1 MLKIIGTNIY
11 HIRGDTD
18 SFDVDLTQ
26 EDGSDIGPYTA
37 VFSVKK
43 NITDAAYALQCPVQ
57 DGIVSLTHDM
67 TANLDAGDYVWDIEV
82 RTQGGGVQT
91 IGPGLFRVI
100 ADVTR

>member
-1 MLKIIGTNIY
+1 MIKIIGNNIY

-18 SFDVDLTQ
+18 SFDVNLTQ

-43 NITDAAYALQCPVQ
+43 KITDDAYVFQAPVQ
-57 DGIVSLTHDM
+57 NGVVLLTHEM
-67 TANLDAGDYVWDIEV
+67 TNGLEAGDYVYDIEV

-91 IGPGLFRVI
+91 VGPALSRVI

>member
-1 MLKIIGTNIY
+1 MLKIIGTSIY

-18 SFDVDLTQ
+18 SFDVNLTQ

>member
-18 SFDVDLTQ
+18 SFDVNLAQ

-37 VFSVKK
+37 IFSAKK
-43 NITDAAYALQCPVQ
+43 NIGDDDYVFQCPVTN
-57 DGIVSLTHDM
+57 GKVSLAHDM
-67 TANLDAGDYVWDIEV
+67 TNNLAAGDYTWDIEV
-82 RTQGGGVQT
+82 KLQDGSIQT

>member
-1 MLKIIGTNIY
+1 MLKIIGTSIY

-37 VFSVKK
+37 IFSVKK
-43 NITDAAYALQCPVQ
+43 KITDDAYVFQASIQNGV
-57 DGIVSLTHDM
+57 VSLTPDL
-67 TANLDAGDYVWDIEV
+67 TANLDAGNYVWDIEV
-82 RTQGGGVQT
+82 RTQDGWVQT
-91 IGPGLFRVI
+91 VGPGIFRVI

>member
-1 MLKIIGTNIY
+1 MLKIIGTSIY

-18 SFDVDLTQ
+18 SFDVNLTQ

-43 NITDAAYALQCPVQ
+43 NITDVAYALQCPVQ

-82 RTQGGGVQT
+82 RTQDGWVQT
-91 IGPGLFRVI
+91 VGPGIFRVI

>member
-18 SFDVDLTQ
+18 SFDVNLTQ

-43 NITDAAYALQCPVQ
+43 KNY
-57 DGIVSLTHDM
+57 
-67 TANLDAGDYVWDIEV
+67 
-82 RTQGGGVQT
+82 
-91 IGPGLFRVI
+91 
-100 ADVTR
+100 

>member
-1 MLKIIGTNIY
+1 MLKIIGNNIY

-18 SFDVDLTQ
+18 SFDVELTQ

-43 NITDAAYALQCPVQ
+43 KITDDAYVFQAPVQ
-57 DGIVSLTHDM
+57 NGVVSLTHEM
-67 TANLDAGDYVWDIEV
+67 TNDLGAGDYIYDIEV
-82 RTQGGGVQT
+82 RTPDGGVQT
-91 IGPGLFRVI
+91 VGPGLFRVI

>member
-18 SFDVDLTQ
+18 SFDVNLMQ

-43 NITDAAYALQCPVQ
+43 KITDDAYVFQAPVQ
-57 DGIVSLTHDM
+57 NGVVSLTHDM
-67 TANLDAGDYVWDIEV
+67 TIDLEAGDYVWDIEV
-82 RTQGGGVQT
+82 RTQDGWVQT
-91 IGPGLFRVI
+91 VGPGIFRVI

>member
-1 MLKIIGTNIY
+1 MLKIIGNNIY

-43 NITDAAYALQCPVQ
+43 KITDDAYVFQAPVQ
-57 DGIVSLTHDM
+57 NGVVSLTHEM
-67 TANLDAGDYVWDIEV
+67 TNDLEAGDYIYDIKV
-82 RTQGGGVQT
+82 RTQGAPPQT
-91 IGPGLFRVI
+91 VGPGLFRVI

>member
-1 MLKIIGTNIY
+1 MLKIIGNNIY

-18 SFDVDLTQ
+18 SFDVDLTH

-43 NITDAAYALQCPVQ
+43 KITDDAYVFQAPVQ
-57 DGIVSLTHDM
+57 NGVVSLTHDM
-67 TANLDAGDYVWDIEV
+67 TNDLEAGDYIYDIEV

-91 IGPGLFRVI
+91 IGPYLFRLI

>member
-67 TANLDAGDYVWDIEV
+67 TAHLDAGDYVWDIEV

>member
-18 SFDVDLTQ
+18 SFDVNLTQ

-43 NITDAAYALQCPVQ
+43 KITDAGYVFQAPVQ
-57 DGIVSLTHDM
+57 DGVVSLTHDM
-67 TANLDAGDYVWDIEV
+67 TADLDAGDYVYDIEV
-82 RTQGGGVQT
+82 QTPDGWVQT
-91 IGPGLFRVI
+91 VGPGIFRVI

>member
-1 MLKIIGTNIY
+1 MLKIIGSNIY
-11 HIRGDTD
+11 HIRGDAD
-18 SFDVDLTQ
+18 SFDVNLTQ

-43 NITDAAYALQCPVQ
+43 KITDDAYVFQASVQ
-57 DGIVSLTHDM
+57 NGVVSLTHDM

-82 RTQGGGVQT
+82 RTQDGWVQT
-91 IGPGLFRVI
+91 VGPGIFRVI

>member
-1 MLKIIGTNIY
+1 MLKIIGTNFY

-26 EDGSDIGPYTA
+26 EDGTDVGAYTA

-43 NITDAAYALQCPVQ
+43 NIEDAQYAFQAPVQ
-57 DGIVSLTHDM
+57 NGVVSLTHDM
-67 TANLDAGDYVWDIEV
+67 TADLEAGDYVWDIEV

-91 IGPGLFRVI
+91 VGPGLFRVI

>member
-1 MLKIIGTNIY
+1 MLKIIGTSIY

-18 SFDVDLTQ
+18 SFDVNLTQ

-43 NITDAAYALQCPVQ
+43 KITDAGYAFQAHVQ
-57 DGIVSLTHDM
+57 NGVVSLTPYL
-67 TANLDAGDYVWDIEV
+67 TADLDAGDYVWDIEV
-82 RTQGGGVQT
+82 RTQDGWVQT
-91 IGPGLFRVI
+91 VGPGIFRVI

>member
-1 MLKIIGTNIY
+1 MLKIIGSSIY
-11 HIRGDTD
+11 HIRGDAD
-18 SFDVDLTQ
+18 SFDVNLTQ

-43 NITDAAYALQCPVQ
+43 KITDDAYVFQVSVQ
-57 DGIVSLTHDM
+57 NGVVSLTHDM

-82 RTQGGGVQT
+82 RTQDGWVQT
-91 IGPGLFRVI
+91 VGPGIFRVI

>member
-18 SFDVDLTQ
+18 SFDVNLTQ

-37 VFSVKK
+37 VFSVKR
-43 NITDAAYALQCPVQ
+43 NIDDLLYAFQAPVQ
-57 DGIVSLTHDM
+57 DGVVSLTHDM
-67 TANLDAGDYVWDIEV
+67 TANLDPGDYVWDIEV

-91 IGPGLFRVI
+91 VGPGLFRVI

>member
-1 MLKIIGTNIY
+1 MLKIIGNNIY

-18 SFDVDLTQ
+18 SFDVNLTQ

-43 NITDAAYALQCPVQ
+43 KITDDAYVFQAPVQ
-57 DGIVSLTHDM
+57 NGVVSLTHEM
-67 TANLDAGDYVWDIEV
+67 TNDLEAGDYIYDIEV
-82 RTQGGGVQT
+82 RTPGGGVQT
-91 IGPGLFRVI
+91 IGPYLFRLI

>member
-1 MLKIIGTNIY
+1 MIKIYGNNIY
-11 HIRGDTD
+11 HTRGDTD

-43 NITDAAYALQCPVQ
+43 KITDDAYVFQAPVQ
-57 DGIVSLTHDM
+57 NGVVSLTHEM
-67 TANLDAGDYVWDIEV
+67 TNDLEAGDYIYDIEV
-82 RTQGGGVQT
+82 RTPGGGVQT
-91 IGPGLFRVI
+91 IGPYLFRLI